1 MKFKLK
7 DIGFLLKQ
15 TFSKWNAKDPFRE
28 SAVIAY
34 YSIFSIPALLV
45 IVISIASLFF
55 GREVISGYIYGQ
67 INSTMGATT
76 AQEVQQM
83 VLKTA
88 TQSNSILASIIGFVV
103 LLLGATGVFAQL
115 QKSLNIIWEVE
126 ADPKKENFWKT
137 VRIRLFSF
145 GLVVSMGFLLL
156 VSLVATSILTALG
169 DRLASIWPEGIMA
182 LLYILN
188 FLISF
193 AVISTLFA
201 LIFKVLPD
209 AKIKLSSV
217 WIGSV
222 ITALL
227 FVIGKFGL
235 AIYFGKTDQ
244 VSVYGSAGSVILILL
259 WVSYSCG
266 IVFFGAEFTKVFAD
280 HYAPAHA
287 KPNEI
292 AVKKEDRKV

>member
-7 DIGFLLKQ
+7 DIGLLIKQ
-15 TFSKWNAKDPFRE
+15 TYSKWNAKDPFRE

-34 YSIFSIPALLV
+34 YSIFSMPALLV
-45 IVISIASLFF
+45 IVISVASLFF
-55 GREVISGYIYGQ
+55 GREMISGYIYGQ

-76 AQEVQQM
+76 AEEVRQM
-83 VLKTA
+83 VIKTGTQEKSVIA
-88 TQSNSILASIIGFVV
+88 TIVGVIV

-126 ADPKKENFWKT
+126 ADPTKANFWQT

-145 GLVVSMGFLLL
+145 GLIVSMGFLLL
-156 VSLVATSILTALG
+156 VSLVATSLLTALS
-169 DRLASIWPEGIMA
+169 DRLESIWPEGIIVVF
-182 LLYILN
+182 YILN
-188 FLISF
+188 FLISY
-193 AVISTLFA
+193 AVIAVLFA
-201 LIFKVLPD
+201 LIFKILPD

-217 WIGSV
+217 WIGAM

-227 FVIGKFGL
+227 FVIGKFAL
-235 AIYFGKTDQ
+235 AIYFGATDQ

-259 WVSYSCG
+259 WVSYSSG

-280 HYAPAHA
+280 HYAPSHA